1 MTRRNGVVRRLI
13 GAGSALVILSSAACA
28 YIEVS
33 PPPPKPP
40 AKKVLARAKIAPN
53 PPRPQQQSRS
63 QPGLPSRPAAE
74 GERPPLWTSEPIG
87 PVTEARSDAR
97 GSRPSAADE
106 PGVHVV
112 ESGETLY
119 SISRRYN
126 VDAFTLADHNDLPA
140 PFSIYSGQRLA
151 IPPAGDQPPRPAP
164 SSLEEAGEGP
174 MVASLPAMAQPLPS
188 PPDQSDRGFIWPVD
202 GKVVSTFGPKARG
215 RRNDGINIATTRG
228 AAVRAVDNGVV
239 AYAGNELRGF
249 GNMVLIKHQGG
260 WISTYAHNDRLLV
273 GRGDR
278 VRRGQ
283 TIARAGST
291 GRADG
296 VQLHFE
302 LRRGTTP
309 VDPLQHLPRARP

>member
-1 MTRRNGVVRRLI
+1 MTGRSGVVRRLI

-33 PPPPKPP
+33 PPPPKPA
-40 AKKVLARAKIAPN
+40 AKKALARTKIAPN
-53 PPRPQQQSRS
+53 PPRPQPQSRPTAVA
-63 QPGLPSRPAAE
+63 QRA
-74 GERPPLWTSEPIG
+74 PLWTSEPIE
-87 PVTEARSDAR
+87 PVTEAGAEAVGAAR
-97 GSRPSAADE
+97 AEARADE
-106 PGVHVV
+106 PGVHIVQ
-112 ESGETLY
+112 SGETLY
-119 SISRRYN
+119 SIARRYN
-126 VDAFTLADHNDLPA
+126 VESFAFADYNDLPA
-140 PFSIYSGQRLA
+140 PFSIYAGQRLSIPA
-151 IPPAGDQPPRPAP
+151 AGSQPPAATPGA
-164 SSLEEAGEGP
+164 EEGP

-215 RRNDGINIATTRG
+215 RRNDGINIATARG
-228 AAVRAVDNGVV
+228 APVRAVDNGVV

-283 TIARAGST
+283 VIARAGST

-302 LRRGTTP
+302 LRKGTTP

>member
-1 MTRRNGVVRRLI
+1 
-13 GAGSALVILSSAACA
+13 
-28 YIEVS
+28 
-33 PPPPKPP
+33 
-40 AKKVLARAKIAPN
+40 
-53 PPRPQQQSRS
+53 
-63 QPGLPSRPAAE
+63 
-74 GERPPLWTSEPIG
+74 
-87 PVTEARSDAR
+87 
-97 GSRPSAADE
+97 
-106 PGVHVV
+106 VHVV
-112 ESGETLY
+112 SSGETLY

-126 VDAFTLADHNDLPA
+126 VDAFALADHNDLPA
-140 PFSIYSGQRLA
+140 PFSIYSGQRLS
-151 IPPAGDQPPRPAP
+151 IPAARGEPPPTAP

-215 RRNDGINIATTRG
+215 RRNDGINIATSRG

-302 LRRGTTP
+302 LRKGTTP
-309 VDPLQHLPRARP
+309 VDPLQHLPRARQ

>member
-33 PPPPKPP
+33 PPPPKPA
-40 AKKVLARAKIAPN
+40 AKKALARTKIAPN
-53 PPRPQQQSRS
+53 PPRPQPQSR
-63 QPGLPSRPAAE
+63 PTAVAE
-74 GERPPLWTSEPIG
+74 RAPLWTSEPIE
-87 PVTEARSDAR
+87 PVTEAR
-97 GSRPSAADE
+97 GEAAE

-112 ESGETLY
+112 SSGETLY

-164 SSLEEAGEGP
+164 SSLEEAEEGP

-188 PPDQSDRGFIWPVD
+188 PPDQSERGFIWPVD

-215 RRNDGINIATTRG
+215 RRNDGINIATARG
-228 AAVRAVDNGVV
+228 APVRAVDNGVV

-283 TIARAGST
+283 VIARAGST

-302 LRRGTTP
+302 LRKGTTP

>member
-1 MTRRNGVVRRLI
+1 MTRRHGVVRRLL

-33 PPPPKPP
+33 PPPPKAP
-40 AKKVLARAKIAPN
+40 AKKILARSKIAPN
-53 PPRPQQQSRS
+53 PPRPQLQSRS
-63 QPGLPSRPAAE
+63 QSQSRPVGE
-74 GERPPLWTSEPIG
+74 EERPPLWSSAPIEPAAG
-87 PVTEARSDAR
+87 PRVD
-97 GSRPSAADE
+97 PSDE

-112 ESGETLY
+112 SSGETLY

-126 VDAFTLADHNDLPA
+126 VDAFALADHNDLPA
-140 PFSIYSGQRLA
+140 PFSIYSGQRLK
-151 IPPAGDQPPRPAP
+151 IPPASGEPPRAAP

-202 GKVVSTFGPKARG
+202 GEVVSTFGPKARG
-215 RRNDGINIATTRG
+215 RRNDGINIATSRG
-228 AAVRAVDNGVV
+228 APVRAVDNGVV

-302 LRRGTTP
+302 LRKGTTP
-309 VDPLQHLPRARP
+309 VDPLQHLPRARQ

>member
-1 MTRRNGVVRRLI
+1 MTRRIGVVRRLI
-13 GAGSALVILSSAACA
+13 CAGLALVILSSAACA

-33 PPPPKPP
+33 PPPPKPS
-40 AKKVLARAKIAPN
+40 AKKALARTKIAPN
-53 PPRPQQQSRS
+53 PPRPQPQSR
-63 QPGLPSRPAAE
+63 PTAGT
-74 GERPPLWTSEPIG
+74 ERGPLWTSEPIA
-87 PVTEARSDAR
+87 PVT
-97 GSRPSAADE
+97 
-106 PGVHVV
+106 GVHIVQ
-112 ESGETLY
+112 SGETLY
-119 SISRRYN
+119 SIARRYN
-126 VDAFTLADHNDLPA
+126 VDSFAFADYNDLPA
-140 PFSIYSGQRLA
+140 PFSIYAGQRLSIPA
-151 IPPAGDQPPRPAP
+151 AGSQPPAATPGV
-164 SSLEEAGEGP
+164 EEGP

-188 PPDQSDRGFIWPVD
+188 PPDQSDSGFIWPVD

-215 RRNDGINIATTRG
+215 RRNDGINIAAARG
-228 AAVRAVDNGVV
+228 APVRAVDNGVV

-283 TIARAGST
+283 VIARAGST

-302 LRRGTTP
+302 LRKGTTP